1 MKDKDAILQIK
12 LKPRQGTT
20 FKKSM
25 TLNLPAKQSFK
36 KVCGV
41 VQPTPRRVRSMG
53 VIDVRWLC
61 ATLENFT
68 DGALS
73 SVSTPHTGHEQGAQ
87 AHDCQA
93 ND

>member
-36 KVCGV
+36 KVGV
-41 VQPTPRRVRSMG
+41 VQPTPRRVRSKG
-53 VIDVRWLC
+53 VIDVGWLC

-73 SVSTPHTGHEQGAQ
+73 SISTPHTGHEQGAQ
-87 AHDCQA
+87 AHDYQA